1 MSEVKP
7 KRTLHGRVA
16 LPGGRFRWDFGR
28 AIGTASMDL
37 GGVQRAYNRDF
48 LGEQS
53 GQSYRGTKKRVLD
66 LARLEPG
73 RQPYKRCKTVVIK
86 MVWRWW

>member
-1 MSEVKP
+1 MSEVEP
-7 KRTLHGRVA
+7 KRTLYGRVA

-37 GGVQRAYNRDF
+37 GGVQRAYNKAF

-53 GQSYRGTKKRVLD
+53 ERSYRGTKKRVLD

-73 RQPYKRCKTVVIK
+73 RQAYKSCA
-86 MVWRWW
+86 WR

>member
-1 MSEVKP
+1 MSEVEP
-7 KRTLHGRVA
+7 KRTLYGRVA

-37 GGVQRAYNRDF
+37 GGVQRAYNKVF

-53 GQSYRGTKKRVLD
+53 EQSYRGTKKRVLYM
-66 LARLEPG
+66 ARLEPS
-73 RQPYKRCKTVVIK
+73 RQA
-86 MVWRWW
+86 